1 MRILAILFCALAFA
15 TSAQAQSD
23 AMVHQWL
30 VNACMASG
38 GDARACDC
46 YAGAML
52 SVASPYDRSEML
64 AGRIT
69 PNMERADPEAKARC
83 GIR

>member
-1 MRILAILFCALAFA
+1 MRILTILFCALAFA

-38 GDARACDC
+38 GNAQACGC
-46 YAGAML
+46 YASAML
-52 SVASPYDRSEML
+52 SAATPFDRSEML
-64 AGRIT
+64 AGRVM
-69 PNMERADPEAKARC
+69 PNMERTDPGAKAKC